1 DDRERMS
8 ITYQYHFD
16 VTGDQLRATK
26 ALEEWKQAFPNEFEP
41 VNGLTLI
48 HNFLGNFERA
58 IEEGTEAVKRNS
70 AHGYPY
76 SNLAHAYR
84 GMGQFDDARKTAER
98 AVALNIETLPTR
110 RLLYQLAV
118 LARDEEATARHL
130 NWCRDKP
137 REYDIL
143 GARAQV
149 AGYFGKVREARQ
161 LYKDTAL
168 MAEQRNLPDVG
179 NSHLAWATWMELAY
193 GNIHRAVQDARRVLA
208 TNSSYDSR
216 LRAALT
222 LALTGHADDASAIA
236 SELGNSNPE
245 HTIINSVLVPTVRA
259 G

>member
-1 DDRERMS
+1 
-8 ITYQYHFD
+8 
-16 VTGDQLRATK
+16 
-26 ALEEWKQAFPNEFEP
+26 
-41 VNGLTLI
+41 
-48 HNFLGNFERA
+48 
-58 IEEGTEAVKRNS
+58 
-70 AHGYPY
+70 
-76 SNLAHAYR
+76 
-84 GMGQFDDARKTAER
+84 DDARKTAER

-118 LARDEEATARHL
+118 LARDEEATVRHL

-168 MAEQRNLPDVG
+168 MAERRNLPDVG

-208 TNSSYDSR
+208 TNPSYDSR

-222 LALTGHADDASAIA
+222 LALTGHAGDANGIA
-236 SELGNSNPE
+236 SELAKSNPE
-245 HTIINSVLVPTVRA
+245 HTLINSVLVPIVRA
-259 G
+259 GIELSRNRPGRAIEELRIVGPYELGFIAVLAPIYLRAQSYLMQGSSIQAVEEFQRLLNHRGSDPFSPF